1 MRKQRWQWVT
11 MTAALALAGYQEL
24 LFAQASPWARAVRN
38 VQTVFEGP
46 IATGL
51 ATIAIVVGGVL
62 FMFNEGG
69 AKQTLAGIIFGVGMA
84 VGAARFLNWIF

>member
-1 MRKQRWQWVT
+1 MRKWMT
-11 MTAALALAGYQEL
+11 TAAMTATALMGYQEL
-24 LFAQASPWARAVRN
+24 LLAQASPWVQAVRN
-38 VQTVFEGP
+38 VQQAFSGP

-51 ATIAIVVGGVL
+51 ATVAIVVGGIL

-84 VGAARFLNWIF
+84 VGAARFLAWIL

>member
-1 MRKQRWQWVT
+1 MRKWMTTTAV
-11 MTAALALAGYQEL
+11 TAAVVMTYQALLQ
-24 LFAQASPWARAVRN
+24 AQASPWVTAVRN
-38 VQTVFEGP
+38 VRQAFEGP

-51 ATIAIVVGGVL
+51 ATVAIVVGGVL

-84 VGAARFLNWIF
+84 VGAARFLAWIL